1 MEKIVNYNGIDFKVI
16 VNKED
21 LIKQAKELEEFEAD
35 TFTGFEVHWDKPKLT
50 KEQFDKNVENFCK
63 SIEDACTNSYI
74 EKVVEKFVKKKN
86 GTFKK
91 NRKYVVD
98 YYENTR
104 FFQEWHN
111 TWGTYELRFSAVE
124 DKILVL
130 QIVAYNHTPG

>member
-1 MEKIVNYNGIDFKVI
+1 MEKIVNYNGIDFKI
-16 VNKED
+16 IINKED
-21 LIKQAKELEEFEAD
+21 LIKQAKELEEFEAN
-35 TFTGFEVHWDKPKLT
+35 TFTSFEIHWEKPKLT

-74 EKVVEKFVKKKN
+74 EKVVEKFDKKKN

-91 NRKYVVD
+91 NRKYVVN
-98 YYENTR
+98 YYGNTR

-130 QIVAYNHTPG
+130 QIVAYNHTPA